1 MSSIDE
7 IKNLRFDDKYEIQKY
22 IASGGLNYS
31 KDDFDFQLI
40 VKRKNN
46 TPMDPDA
53 FAGEFEQ
60 FLEKMAI
67 EVDVESDTTLRNMQE
82 RIEKINPS
90 IYPQKIVIEDRR
102 KIKTGWDAVLY
113 IESGDNYDKH
123 CILRCD
129 FVKKPDKSN
138 YNLNIYNS
146 ADTVPFSISAFE
158 NYFLSEKFL
167 KDLNDVR
174 DVEKKRKERIVI
186 FRNSFVEKSNRHIIY
201 MTPGYILGTIGTLFA
216 LFWSVAAMVFITISM
231 VIINIIVRKLNKK
244 QSLNK

>member
-31 KDDFDFQLI
+31 NDDFDFQLI
-40 VKRKNN
+40 IKRKNDV
-46 TPMDPDA
+46 PRDPDI
-53 FAGEFEQ
+53 FGGEFER

-67 EVDVESDTTLRNMQE
+67 EVDVESDATLRNMQE
-82 RIEKINPS
+82 RIEKINVS
-90 IYPQKIVIEDRR
+90 IYPQKIIIEDRR

-113 IESGDNYDKH
+113 IESGDNYDRH
-123 CILRCD
+123 CVLRCD

-138 YNLNIYNS
+138 YHLNIYNS
-146 ADTVPFSISAFE
+146 ADNVPFSISAFE

-174 DVEKKRKERIVI
+174 DVEKKRKERVII

-201 MTPGYILGTIGTLFA
+201 MTPGYILGTIGTLLA
-216 LFWSVAAMVFITISM
+216 LFWSITLVVFITVFMLIAN
-231 VIINIIVRKLNKK
+231 VIVKNLNKRYK
-244 QSLNK
+244 V